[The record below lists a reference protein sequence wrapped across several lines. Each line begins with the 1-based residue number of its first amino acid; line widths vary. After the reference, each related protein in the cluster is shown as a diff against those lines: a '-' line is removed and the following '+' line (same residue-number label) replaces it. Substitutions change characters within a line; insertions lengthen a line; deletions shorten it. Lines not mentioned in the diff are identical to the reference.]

1 MSLEKLAY
9 WKIESLVGVLS
20 CVNWSLRFLALVM
33 PDELRLTL
41 KLELR
46 QVLKKIKMSK
56 LHFKILKKL
65 LLEYNWNKIFKKKMR
80 LNKGKNNEKIGQK

>member
-1 MSLEKLAY
+1 MSREKLAY

-46 QVLKKIKMSK
+46 QVLKKNKNV
-56 LHFKILKKL
+56 KIALQNPKK
-65 LLEYNWNKIFKKKMR
+65 IT
-80 LNKGKNNEKIGQK
+80 IGI

>member
-46 QVLKKIKMSK
+46 QVLKKNKNV
-56 LHFKILKKL
+56 KIALQNPKK
-65 LLEYNWNKIFKKKMR
+65 IT
-80 LNKGKNNEKIGQK
+80 IGI